1 MDQFNLFCENC
12 LEISETESVY
22 RNDIY
27 EHYLCVW
34 RRKDYNNL
42 ENQGEKYYS
51 STGEYQFTG
60 DKFIYKTIG
69 RSEFYKQLELKYG
82 KPTIR
87 NKKTKQFKYKIK
99 LMN

>member
-12 LEISETESVY
+12 LSISETEAVY

-27 EHYLCVW
+27 EHYLHVW
-34 RRKDYNNL
+34 RQKDYNNL
-42 ENQGEKYYS
+42 KNEGEKYFNS
-51 STGEYQFTG
+51 NGEYQFSG

>member
-12 LEISETESVY
+12 LEISENESVY
-22 RNDIY
+22 RKDIY
-27 EHYLCVW
+27 EHYLRAW

-69 RSEFYKQLELKYG
+69 MIDFYKLLELKYG
-82 KPTIR
+82 VPPII
-87 NKKTKQFKYKIK
+87 NKKNK
-99 LMN
+99 